1 MAFTDIAS
9 CQSFSFS
16 TASYKTAFAEEPSLC
31 NAVLTCSALRVI
43 LTQSGDGD
51 GDDVDD
57 VNDGDGDDD
66 IDDVND
72 GDGDDDT
79 DDVNDG
85 DDGRNLG
92 ISEQMLKILYQTPL
106 SCSNK
111 I

>member
-51 GDDVDD
+51 GDD
-57 VNDGDGDDD
+57 GDD
-66 IDDVND
+66 IDDS
-72 GDGDDDT
+72 DDEHESLT
-79 DDVNDG
+79 IV
-85 DDGRNLG
+85 
-92 ISEQMLKILYQTPL
+92 Q
-106 SCSNK
+106 
-111 I
+111 